1 MTYKEN
7 IKAILE
13 CSFAGFKE
21 EIIDSACNR
30 ILEQEPCE
38 DTISRQSAIFLASD
52 LKQDLPDDAHLADMV
67 MAHNEG
73 ISEYQTQ
80 LSLLP
85 PVNPQKWIPVKWH
98 NITEEEREREGYP
111 EEWLIYM
118 DCKMPDDGQEIL
130 ITTKKGYVE
139 KDICYYDDCYSLDSG
154 YDWIDDVIAWREL
167 PEPYNADKENKE

>member
-73 ISEYQTQ
+73 VLEYQTQ

-85 PVNPQKWIPVKWH
+85 PVTPQPKMGCEGCVYEKTGNNSTYPCSHCGRCYTDKYKA
-98 NITEEEREREGYP
+98 ERN
-111 EEWLIYM
+111 
-118 DCKMPDDGQEIL
+118 D
-130 ITTKKGYVE
+130 KK
-139 KDICYYDDCYSLDSG
+139 
-154 YDWIDDVIAWREL
+154 
-167 PEPYNADKENKE
+167 